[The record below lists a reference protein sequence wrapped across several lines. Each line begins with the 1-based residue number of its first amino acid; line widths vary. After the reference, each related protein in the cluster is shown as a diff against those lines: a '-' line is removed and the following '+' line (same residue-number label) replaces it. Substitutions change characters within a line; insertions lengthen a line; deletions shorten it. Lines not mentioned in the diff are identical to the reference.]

1 MIWILAATISAATSA
16 TALAILGHRLWL
28 RAQLARR
35 MGKPV
40 SQILLPQMLR
50 HHLQP
55 ALLWLRRRQERPQI
69 ARQFPFVIDM
79 LCLSLDAGLDFIST
93 IARVADQ
100 LPLSHPMGRALH
112 GLLADIRLGRAR
124 AEALRRFRDD
134 IQLPVATRLTA
145 LLIQADMLGAPI
157 ASLLREEART
167 LRFDRFQNAE
177 RLGQAAAQKLLFPLV
192 FCIMPVVFLVV
203 FGPLF
208 VQISLGGMDG
218 LMGGG
223 L

>member
-1 MIWILAATISAATSA
+1 MIFALLAIFATALSA
-16 TALAILGHRLWL
+16 TAVSILALRLSERL
-28 RAQLARR
+28 HLSRR

-40 SQILLPQMLR
+40 SHLILSEG
-50 HHLQP
+50 
-55 ALLWLRRRQERPQI
+55 LRRRIQPFIDNLRRHRDRPQI
-69 ARQFPFVIDM
+69 AKQFPFVIDM
-79 LCLSLDAGLDFIST
+79 LCLSLDAGLDFVSA

-100 LPLSHPMGRALH
+100 IPHHPLGRALH
-112 GLLADIRLGRAR
+112 RLLADIRLGRPR
-124 AEALRRFRDD
+124 ADALRRLRDEVC
-134 IQLPVATRLTA
+134 LPMATRLTA

-157 ASLLREEART
+157 AALLREEART

-177 RLGQAAAQKLLFPLV
+177 RLGQSAAQKLLFPLV
-192 FCIMPVVFLVV
+192 FCIMPVVFLVI

-208 VQISLGGMDG
+208 VQISQSGLDG

>member
-1 MIWILAATISAATSA
+1 MIWIVLTSISASVCTI
-16 TALAILGHRLWL
+16 ALAILGMRLNE
-28 RAQLARR
+28 QVQFARR
-35 MGKPV
+35 MGKP
-40 SQILLPQMLR
+40 LPQII
-50 HHLQP
+50 P
-55 ALLWLRRRQERPQI
+55 APIMKWMRRRRDRPML

-79 LCLSLDAGLDFIST
+79 LCLSLDAGLDFISA

-100 LPLSHPMGRALH
+100 MPQHPMGRALH
-112 GLLADIRLGRAR
+112 RFLLDMRLGRSR

-134 IQLPVATRLTA
+134 VHLPTATRLTS

-177 RLGQAAAQKLLFPLV
+177 RLGQAAAQQLLFPLV
-192 FCIMPVVFLVV
+192 FCILPVVFLVI

-208 VQISLGGMDG
+208 VQISQTGLDG

>member
-1 MIWILAATISAATSA
+1 MIFALLAILAAALCATSLSI
-16 TALAILGHRLWL
+16 LAMRLSARL
-28 RAQLARR
+28 QLAHR

-40 SQILLPQMLR
+40 AHLILPEGMR
-50 HHLQP
+50 HRAQP
-55 ALLWLRRRQERPQI
+55 IIDALRRRRDRPLI

-79 LCLSLDAGLDFIST
+79 LCLSLDAGLDFVSA

-100 LPLSHPMGRALH
+100 MPHHPMGRGLH
-112 GLLADIRLGRAR
+112 RLLADIRLGRPR
-124 AEALRRFRDD
+124 AEALRRLRDEVC
-134 IQLPVATRLTA
+134 LPVATRLTT
-145 LLIQADMLGAPI
+145 LLIQADMLGTPI
-157 ASLLREEART
+157 AQLLREEART

-177 RLGQAAAQKLLFPLV
+177 RLGQSAAQKLLFPLV
-192 FCIMPVVFLVV
+192 FCIMPVVFLVI

-208 VQISLGGMDG
+208 VQISQSGLDG

>member
-1 MIWILAATISAATSA
+1 MIWMACAILSAAVLGASLAAL
-16 TALAILGHRLWL
+16 ALRIWQRL
-28 RAQLARR
+28 QLAQR
-35 MGKPV
+35 MGEP
-40 SQILLPQMLR
+40 LPQIIPPQV
-50 HHLQP
+50 HH
-55 ALLWLRRRQERPQI
+55 WLRRRRERPLLT
-69 ARQFPFVIDM
+69 REFPFVIDM
-79 LCLSLDAGLDFIST
+79 LCLSLDAGLDFVSA

-100 LPLSHPMGRALH
+100 MPQRPMGRALH
-112 GLLADIRLGRAR
+112 RLLADIRLGRSR

-134 IQLPVATRLTA
+134 VNLPTATRLTS
-145 LLIQADMLGAPI
+145 LLIQADRLGAPI

-192 FCIMPVVFLVV
+192 FCIMPVVFLVI

-208 VQISLGGMDG
+208 VQISQSGLDG